1 MDNTN
6 KLLSA
11 LSYFSVIFLQGL
23 FPLIVF
29 FASEDEDVKRHAKRA
44 FISHIVP
51 LVTAPFIIWAVI
63 LAVTGHDSTV
73 PFVIIPSF
81 IVCFILGLI
90 VIIWNIIQGIK
101 VLR

>member
-1 MDNTN
+1 MDT
-6 KLLSA
+6 KKVLSA
-11 LSYFSVIFLQGL
+11 LSYFSVLFLQGL

-29 FASEDEDVKRHAKRA
+29 FASEDKEVKGHAKKA
-44 FISHIVP
+44 FFSHLVP
-51 LVTAPFIIWAVI
+51 LITIPLFIWGIV
-63 LAVTGHDSTV
+63 LGVTGQDSTV
-73 PFVIIPSF
+73 PFVIIPAF